1 MIEKRISSLFC
12 DEEEFNKAKKYYENA
27 LTKSGYNV
35 KLNYNTST
43 SNNKTSRKRKIL
55 WFNPPFSKNVR
66 TNVGG
71 IFLSLIKK
79 HFPSHSKLHKLFNKN
94 NVKVSCSCMPNMEK
108 VISGHNSTLLRNE
121 TAPKEERKCNCKRPE
136 YCPLKNECL
145 TKSLVYK
152 ATVTTSKDVKFY
164 YGLTEGDFKKRW
176 NSHNLGVRCVICV
189 LKKNCASLKQI
200 IPKC

>member
-1 MIEKRISSLFC
+1 
-12 DEEEFNKAKKYYENA
+12 
-27 LTKSGYNV
+27 
-35 KLNYNTST
+35 
-43 SNNKTSRKRKIL
+43 
-55 WFNPPFSKNVR
+55 
-66 TNVGG
+66 
-71 IFLSLIKK
+71 
-79 HFPSHSKLHKLFNKN
+79 
-94 NVKVSCSCMPNMEK
+94 MPNMEK